1 MRTEIVTYEN
11 FEKSLK
17 AVSLGK
23 ALMIAGHRDRQ
34 IVITGDQI
42 AKEEDVIRKDEDGRG
57 FRVKSS
63 RGGLYVGRN
72 RLWLEFS

>member
-1 MRTEIVTYEN
+1 MQTEIVTYEN

-23 ALMIAGHRDRQ
+23 ALLIASYKDRQ

-42 AKEEDVIRKDEDGRG
+42 AKERDVIRKDEDGRG
-57 FRVKSS
+57 FRVKSG

-72 RLWLEFS
+72 NLWLEFS